1 MGEGS
6 GACSLLLLHHRSL
19 LPPLHPQPLGLS
31 GAGSS
36 GRRCSR
42 AAQQGG
48 SSQGAP
54 GDPTAQSRDK
64 NYGMQIKTYL
74 LIPKEFHLGF
84 CLSHLSPP
92 ISSLPQANSPLQD
105 AQRFAGL
112 SPGNF
117 IPIPSLLSVPCSSL
131 APVTHRSRPQ
141 GTLTSASLAL
151 KPNKK
156 LFIDTQV

>member
-64 NYGMQIKTYL
+64 KLWHANKDL
-74 LIPKEFHLGF
+74 LIKPKGISFRV
-84 CLSHLSPP
+84 LSLSSLPSHFQPSPGKLSPP
-92 ISSLPQANSPLQD
+92 
-105 AQRFAGL
+105 R
-112 SPGNF
+112 
-117 IPIPSLLSVPCSSL
+117 CSKICWSFTGQLHPNPFL
-131 APVTHRSRPQ
+131 AVRALFQSGSR
-141 GTLTSASLAL
+141 
-151 KPNKK
+151 N
-156 LFIDTQV
+156 TQVQTTRHVDFCKSGSKTK